1 MATTGSVHRRL
12 CGAAAL
18 MLALAV
24 ATAAAAGELAYIP
37 PGAVT
42 LERYLPPPPSP
53 GSEEARRDLQAVLEL
68 QHGRTASEVAE
79 AQADQEVSVFR
90 FADVMGPEFTA
101 RRLPLTAVLARRAC
115 RESGALTAAAKRH
128 WDRPRPFVASEAVEP
143 VLRRP
148 ANASYPSG
156 HSACGYLW
164 AILLGEMLPE
174 QRSIVLRRGMRYGMN
189 RVVGGVHY
197 PSDVEAG
204 RIAAVAVATALFAS
218 EAFRNDFHA
227 ARAELHATLPGTA
240 APRVEPAPAGASAPP
255 PH

>member
-1 MATTGSVHRRL
+1 MSARGAVRRACSPVMML
-12 CGAAAL
+12 I
-18 MLALAV
+18 LALA
-24 ATAAAAGELAYIP
+24 ATTAAVAGELAYIP

-53 GSEEARRDLQAVLEL
+53 GSAEGVRDLQGVLEL
-68 QHGRTASEVAE
+68 QRTRTPADVAE

-128 WDRPRPFVASEAVEP
+128 WDRPRPFVASEAVAP

-174 QRSIVLRRGMRYGMN
+174 QRSIMLQRGMRYGMN